1 MKKFL
6 FFIAIVISGLL
17 QVTILNYFK
26 IFNIKPDLLLIC
38 AVIAS
43 LTFELKWALTFSLFS
58 GLLKDVFAINSFGIN
73 SALFILWSFL
83 IVRLNREISLESN
96 VLRAGLVFII
106 TFLHS
111 IISGLIYTYSGR
123 FVPLGILLRI
133 IIIQSVYTALVL
145 PIVYKF
151 IKPIYSIK

>member
-6 FFIAIVISGLL
+6 FFLAVVISGLL

-26 IFNIKPDLLLIC
+26 IFNIKPDLLLIY

-43 LTFELKWALTFSLFS
+43 LTFELKWALTFSLFA
-58 GLLKDVFAINSFGIN
+58 GLIKDTFAIYPFGIN
-73 SALFILWSFL
+73 SALFLLWSFC

-96 VLRAGLVFII
+96 VLRVGLVFII
-106 TFLHS
+106 TFLHT
-111 IISGLIYTYSGR
+111 IISGLIYIYSGR
-123 FVPLGILLRI
+123 FVPLGIALRI
-133 IIIQSVYTALVL
+133 MIFQSVYTALVL

>member
-6 FFIAIVISGLL
+6 FFSTVIVSGLL

-43 LTFELKWALTFSLFS
+43 LTFELKWALIFSLS
-58 GLLKDVFAINSFGIN
+58 AGLLKDVFAMYSFGIN
-73 SALFILWSFL
+73 SALFLLWSFC
-83 IVRLNREISLESN
+83 IARLNREISLESN
-96 VLRAGLVFII
+96 VFRMGLVFII
-106 TFLHS
+106 TFLHTV
-111 IISGLIYTYSGR
+111 ISGIIYTYSGR
-123 FVPLGILLRI
+123 FVPLGIILRI
-133 IIIQSVYTALVL
+133 IILQSVYTALVL

-151 IKPIYSIK
+151 IKPIYSVR